1 MSATVYMTT
10 CGVPV
15 NSVDMEFFDT
25 LGEWIDYVEEMNE
38 IECGTRGS
46 GAIQQKIYRKRSTL
60 CCRTELTLMYKKRAF
75 AFKCRS
81 SLLSSD

>member
-1 MSATVYMTT
+1 MKKILLTLAILAGTAGMSAAVYMTT

-46 GAIQQKIYRKRSTL
+46 GAIQQKNIQKAEYVVL
-60 CCRTELTLMYKKRAF
+60 
-75 AFKCRS
+75 
-81 SLLSSD
+81 